1 MCIFLFNFFVT
12 PAIDPRDRGRRL
24 SQHTKSR
31 KNEFYDL
38 SLQIV
43 NFQTWNLLSFKIYLA
58 KSWIVNVWI
67 WPSAANFRSFR
78 RFHFENVANVFRP
91 DYAGEIWKRNN
102 HRPFCFRDGLVW
114 TIGLTVEKS
123 CVSNYFL
130 RRSVEYRAVVKIWLT
145 VECCELCNRSSSS
158 FPIVRSDETRQ
169 SLELK

>member
-1 MCIFLFNFFVT
+1 MLAACAYFSLIFFVT
-12 PAIDPRDRGRRL
+12 PVIDPRDRGRRL

-58 KSWIVNVWI
+58 KSWIANVWI

-91 DYAGEIWKRNN
+91 DYPGEIWKRNN
-102 HRPFCFRDGLVW
+102 HRPFWICVWGKLGQGNHGKGNLVHAK
-114 TIGLTVEKS
+114 TKS
-123 CVSNYFL
+123 
-130 RRSVEYRAVVKIWLT
+130 RRFQIPPVWRAPFSWRISVDDRPNRRKKAV
-145 VECCELCNRSSSS
+145 
-158 FPIVRSDETRQ
+158 FPIIFSGVV
-169 SLELK
+169 